1 MPHPSR
7 PPNLPDGST
16 AVTAP
21 QGADPLPVGAA
32 GASAQTSCSP
42 GGVEPAS
49 PSVCRTRAGSPAAD
63 SLDVFLKRSIFNFKR
78 RTSSGYFSLEGDS
91 LPGSPLSPVTADR
104 ATQTPSPTGQV
115 LKHALQSVAE
125 AHGGGPGT
133 RVQHGRSLSPSST
146 QQRNA
151 ARDMQ
156 REEFGRELRRIGD
169 EYNRDLLLRP
179 TVYKSHGTGR
189 WIGLNWQEEK
199 NTNTEHMIAREAERL
214 RRRVVIHPNL
224 LPHIQQEHAALLCM
238 GLLFLL
244 IGRIIYLQGSA
255 NS

>member
-169 EYNRDLLLRP
+169 EYNRDLLLR
-179 TVYKSHGTGR
+179 
-189 WIGLNWQEEK
+189 
-199 NTNTEHMIAREAERL
+199 REAERL

>member
-1 MPHPSR
+1 MRKRQKDDFFHVR

-32 GASAQTSCSP
+32 GASAQTSCPPDSP

-63 SLDVFLKRSIFNFKR
+63 SLDVFRKRSIFNFNR

-91 LPGSPLSPVTADR
+91 LPGSPLSPKAVTADR

-115 LKHALQSVAE
+115 LKHALQRVAE

-146 QQRNA
+146 QQRNP

-156 REEFGRELRRIGD
+156 REEVGRELRRIGD
-169 EYNRDLLLRP
+169 EYNRYLLLR
-179 TVYKSHGTGR
+179 
-189 WIGLNWQEEK
+189 
-199 NTNTEHMIAREAERL
+199 REAERL
-214 RRRVVIHPNL
+214 RRQVVIHPNP
-224 LPHIQQEHAALLCM
+224 LPHIHQEHAALLCM

-255 NS
+255 NYSQV

>member
-32 GASAQTSCSP
+32 GASAQTPCSP

-49 PSVCRTRAGSPAAD
+49 PSVCRTRAGSPAAG
-63 SLDVFLKRSIFNFKR
+63 SLDVFRKRSIFNFNR
-78 RTSSGYFSLEGDS
+78 RTSSGYFSFEGDS
-91 LPGSPLSPVTADR
+91 LPGSPLSPKAVTADR

-115 LKHALQSVAE
+115 LKHALQRVAE

-156 REEFGRELRRIGD
+156 REEVGRELRRIGD
-169 EYNRDLLLRP
+169 EYNRDLLLR
-179 TVYKSHGTGR
+179 
-189 WIGLNWQEEK
+189 
-199 NTNTEHMIAREAERL
+199 READRL
-214 RRRVVIHPNL
+214 RRRVVIHPNP
-224 LPHIQQEHAALLCM
+224 LPHIHQEHAALLCM

>member
-1 MPHPSR
+1 MGVILCPKGTMHLRHLILQACQFHLAHR
-7 PPNLPDGST
+7 PPNLRDGST

-63 SLDVFLKRSIFNFKR
+63 SLYVFRKRSIFNFNR
-78 RTSSGYFSLEGDS
+78 RTSSGYFSFEGDS
-91 LPGSPLSPVTADR
+91 LPGSPLSPKAVTADR

-115 LKHALQSVAE
+115 LKHALQRMAE
-125 AHGGGPGT
+125 AHGGVPGT
-133 RVQHGRSLSPSST
+133 RVQHAITSSSCSRFSRQRRSLSPSST

-156 REEFGRELRRIGD
+156 REEVGRELRRIGD
-169 EYNRDLLLRP
+169 EYNRHLLLRP
-179 TVYKSHGTGR
+179 TVYKSHGSMCFSSLSIMKFTDWGKSAAGV
-189 WIGLNWQEEK
+189 WLELPV
-199 NTNTEHMIAREAERL
+199 AE
-214 RRRVVIHPNL
+214 
-224 LPHIQQEHAALLCM
+224 
-238 GLLFLL
+238 
-244 IGRIIYLQGSA
+244 
-255 NS
+255 